1 MRLGIS
7 SEASL
12 TDYSHELL
20 KLISSKK
27 NKKKQ
32 IYFEVECKTVV
43 TQTYF

>member
-12 TDYSHELL
+12 TDYSHELSR
-20 KLISSKK
+20 LISSKK
-27 NKKKQ
+27 QNKY
-32 IYFEVECKTVV
+32 ISRVERKTVV